1 MSPSRRVDPRP
12 SGSVPVITGAH
23 SRIDPL
29 GHRTTARPPRHLK
42 TREPRRELRR
52 GRVVAVSVVG
62 AAALIGVIAYLASSS
77 GGPPPKK
84 SALGTARH
92 SHTSSAASTTIPPT
106 STTAPAPTST
116 QPAASTTPPPT
127 TSPTAST
134 APVTA
139 ATQPTVPPSDVLV
152 EVVNGVGT
160 PDAARQA
167 ARALHRL
174 GFAINGVANANSFD
188 HSRNLIEYGP
198 GSLAAAETVAAHVTG
213 APQYREY
220 GALEANEVW
229 VILGATYDGVTP

>member
-1 MSPSRRVDPRP
+1 
-12 SGSVPVITGAH
+12 VITGAH

-29 GHRTTARPPRHLK
+29 SHRTTAPPPRHLK
-42 TREPRRELRR
+42 SKGPRRELRR
-52 GRVVAVSVVG
+52 GRIVTVSVVG
-62 AAALIGVIAYLASSS
+62 AAALVGVIAYLASSP
-77 GGPPPKK
+77 GAPPPKK
-84 SALGTARH
+84 SAVGTARH
-92 SHTSSAASTTIPPT
+92 SHTSSGVSTTTPSTTSPPT
-106 STTAPAPTST
+106 STTRPAPTST
-116 QPAASTTPPPT
+116 QPAASTTAPPA

-134 APVTA
+134 TPVTA
-139 ATQPTVPPSDVLV
+139 ATQLPPSDVLV

-213 APQYREY
+213 NPQYREY
-220 GALEANEVW
+220 RALEVNEVW